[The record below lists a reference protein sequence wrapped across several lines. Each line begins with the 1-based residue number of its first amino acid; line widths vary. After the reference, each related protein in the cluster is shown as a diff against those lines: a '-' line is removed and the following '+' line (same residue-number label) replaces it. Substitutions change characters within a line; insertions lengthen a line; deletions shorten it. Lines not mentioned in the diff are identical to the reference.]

1 MANSDHPPD
10 LSGMVPDQHK
20 QASGDQSLKGAVD
33 LSEPLANMVRQFLTE
48 VAPFK
53 PVAMLAIAF
62 TVDGRLMMVA
72 NGQGGVVQILGL
84 LQFGQMHVG
93 GRFAA
98 PQRPPPNVP

>member
-1 MANSDHPPD
+1 
-10 LSGMVPDQHK
+10 
-20 QASGDQSLKGAVD
+20 
-33 LSEPLANMVRQFLTE
+33 MVRQFLAE

-53 PVAMLAIAF
+53 PIAMLAIAL
-62 TVDGRLMMVA
+62 TADGRLMMAA

-93 GRFAA
+93 GRFAT